1 MLKINNIV
9 GHTILDEAA
18 KIGVI
23 CTRFNSFIVDHLE
36 SGCLDALER
45 SSSVD
50 ITVDVVKVPG
60 AYELPLVAK
69 RMAESKSYNA
79 IIALGAVI
87 RGTTPHFEHVS
98 NVCSRGLASVSENYG
113 VPIIFGVLTVNS
125 IEQAIERAG
134 TKAGNKGSEAA
145 ITAIEMIN
153 LSRQL

>member
-1 MLKINNIV
+1 MLKINTIV
-9 GHTILDEAA
+9 GHTILDKAA

-45 SSSVD
+45 SSAVD

-69 RMAESKSYNA
+69 RMAESTSYDA

-98 NVCSRGLASVSENYG
+98 NACSRGLAGVSTDSG
-113 VPIIFGVLTVNS
+113 VPVIFGVLTVDS

-145 ITAIEMIN
+145 IAAIEMIN